1 MIAPIWKKLSN
12 SGRQSLSLLLFS
24 ILFCL
29 FNLLSNLSHAQT
41 KRIAVVA
48 NGLNPFESISVVN
61 LDHPDLKKAVQQDL
75 IKLGQTPNDIQIDGQ
90 LAYVVNTNDN
100 HIQIIDLKSE
110 TNVGQISTGANSLPE
125 KIALLS
131 DQYAYVTLNG
141 SDGVAFIDLK
151 AQTVLQTIKVGSK
164 PWGVTILDRKV
175 YVTNSA
181 AVWDGNQMS
190 YDQSSVSIIDTQSN
204 QVIQTIEVPIN
215 ATGITTNGVDKVL
228 VVSTGDYAQALG
240 YLTII
245 NHVDNAIE
253 KKISLKTTPGAIA
266 VNRSQ
271 RKAYILSTTGWTIT
285 GAMVV
290 DLAKR
295 RVVIKATEAL
305 PAFSG
310 GFGMVFDHQSQ
321 HFFVAVPDW
330 SGGGQDQLRKISS
343 DGQEI
348 TSYAVGKGASF
359 VAVADINGE
368 HQISVRPTGL
378 HLPYLWGEI
387 RKAR

>member
-110 TNVGQISTGANSLPE
+110 ANVGQISTGANSLPE

-215 ATGITTNGVDKVL
+215 ATGITTNGIDKVL

-295 RVVIKATEAL
+295 RVVIKANEAL

-330 SGGGQDQLRKISS
+330 SGGGQDQLRKMSS

>member
-29 FNLLSNLSHAQT
+29 FNLLSNLSHAHT

-110 TNVGQISTGANSLPE
+110 ANVGQISTGANSLPE

>member
-110 TNVGQISTGANSLPE
+110 ANVGQISTGANSLPE

>member
-110 TNVGQISTGANSLPE
+110 ANVGQISTGANSLPE

-215 ATGITTNGVDKVL
+215 ATGITTNGIDKVL

-295 RVVIKATEAL
+295 RVVIKANEAL

-343 DGQEI
+343 YGQEI

>member
-110 TNVGQISTGANSLPE
+110 ANVGQISTGANSLPE

-295 RVVIKATEAL
+295 RVVIKANEAL

>member
-110 TNVGQISTGANSLPE
+110 ANVGQISTGANSLPE

-151 AQTVLQTIKVGSK
+151 AQTVLQAIKVGSK

-295 RVVIKATEAL
+295 RVVIKANEAL

>member
-110 TNVGQISTGANSLPE
+110 ANVGQISTGANSLPE

-141 SDGVAFIDLK
+141 SDGVACIDLK
-151 AQTVLQTIKVGSK
+151 AKTVLQTIKVGPK

-190 YDQSSVSIIDTQSN
+190 YGQSSVSIIDTQSN

-215 ATGITTNGVDKVL
+215 ATGITTNGIDKVL

>member
-110 TNVGQISTGANSLPE
+110 ANVGQISTGANSLPE

-215 ATGITTNGVDKVL
+215 ATGITTNGIDKVL

-295 RVVIKATEAL
+295 RVVIKANEAL

>member
-110 TNVGQISTGANSLPE
+110 ANVGQISTGANSLPE

-151 AQTVLQTIKVGSK
+151 DQTVLQTIKVGSK

>member
-110 TNVGQISTGANSLPE
+110 ANVGQISTGANSLPE

-215 ATGITTNGVDKVL
+215 ATGITTNGIDKVL

-387 RKAR
+387 RESW

>member
-110 TNVGQISTGANSLPE
+110 ANVGQISTGANSLPE

-151 AQTVLQTIKVGSK
+151 DQTVLQTIKVGSK

-295 RVVIKATEAL
+295 RVVIKANEAL

>member
-1 MIAPIWKKLSN
+1 MLTSICKKLSN
-12 SGRQSLSLLLFS
+12 SGRQSLLLLLFS

-29 FNLLSNLSHAQT
+29 SNLSQTQT

-61 LDHPDLKKAVQQDL
+61 LDQPDLKKAVQQDL
-75 IKLGQTPNDIQIDGQ
+75 VKLGQTPNDIQIDDN

-110 TNVGQISTGANSLPE
+110 TNVGKISTGSNSLPE

-151 AQTVLQTIKVGSK
+151 AKTVLQTIKVGSK
-164 PWGVTILDRKV
+164 PWGVAILDRKV

-181 AVWDGNQMS
+181 AVWDGNQMN
-190 YDQSSVSIIDTQSN
+190 YGQSSVSVIDTQSN
-204 QVIQTIEVPIN
+204 RVIQTIEVSIN
-215 ATGITTNGVDKVL
+215 ATGITTDGIDKVL
-228 VVSTGDYAQALG
+228 VVSTGDYAQVLG

-245 NHVDNAIE
+245 NHVNNAIE
-253 KKISLKTTPGAIA
+253 KKISLKTIPGAIA

-271 RKAYILSTTGWTIT
+271 QKAYILSTTAWTIT

-290 DLAKR
+290 DLAKQ
-295 RVVIKATEAL
+295 RVVIKANESL

-330 SGGGQDQLRKISS
+330 SGGGQDQLRRVSS
-343 DGQEI
+343 DNQAI
-348 TSYAVGKGASF
+348 ASYAVGKGASF

-368 HQISVRPTGL
+368 HQIGVGPTGL

-387 RKAR
+387 RRAW

>member
-110 TNVGQISTGANSLPE
+110 ANVGQISTGANSLPE

-215 ATGITTNGVDKVL
+215 ATGITTNGIDKVL

-359 VAVADINGE
+359 VAIADINGE
-368 HQISVRPTGL
+368 HQIGVGPTGL